1 MAEYYIR
8 ITDEEPVDMEKGV
21 RFKYDTDGES
31 VDFVI
36 VDESSYENLVE
47 QFELFSTDFEGAV
60 NYNLDNL
67 INNKIIPMSDK
78 SQSIVEDATDENS
91 DSISF
96 AQLKEVVVNYV
107 SNTTFTTLSNLVS
120 TIQTALSSLTD
131 RVSNLETTRASKSE
145 LSNLETTLR
154 NLFNNYYNKSSINSL
169 LTNKANTSHSHTWKT
184 VDTLGGWDTSDC
196 RLEVNEQIRMCHYR
210 ISSSFQSATA
220 GKLYE
225 WGSGSI
231 GNIPTEYRPARAFY
245 GSARVQG
252 GILGTIYVNKDGK
265 IGGVFDKG
273 WKSANTV
280 YGDIYW
286 NY

>member
-1 MAEYYIR
+1 MAEYYVR

-21 RFKYDTDGES
+21 RFKYNTDGES
-31 VDFVI
+31 ADFVI
-36 VDESSYENLVE
+36 VDENSYETLVE
-47 QFELFSTDFEGAV
+47 AFQQFSTDFESAV

-67 INNKIIPMSDK
+67 LDNKIVKMSDK
-78 SQSIVEDATDENS
+78 SNKIVEDVTDEDS

-96 AQLKEVVVNYV
+96 AQLRDVITNYV
-107 SNTTFTTLSNLVS
+107 SNSSFNALSNLVS
-120 TIQTALSSLTD
+120 NLNSTLFTLVSRVNSIDSSKASTSQLSTLE
-131 RVSNLETTRASKSE
+131 SNIRG
-145 LSNLETTLR
+145 
-154 NLFNNYYNKSSINSL
+154 LFNNYYNKSNVDAKL
-169 LTNKANTSHSHTWKT
+169 NGKANTTHTHGWRT

-231 GNIPTEYRPARAFY
+231 GNIPRAYRPKRAFF

-252 GILGTIYVNKDGK
+252 GILGTIYVNSEGK
-265 IGGVFDKG
+265 IGGVFSKG
-273 WKSANTV
+273 WSNANTV